1 MQVVPI
7 VCLCLGVRTAALA
20 QDAGPATAPDVA
32 PGPAAQVFT
41 PIAWPAEAN
50 DPGARRAADAVKA
63 LESARDSLFALLDK
77 RTKTDAASTPG
88 LDVMLDLHEP
98 FLIYSGYILRPIQG
112 VDLPWRT
119 NLEKAGDRIVGTKVE
134 FQPVREDAR
143 LTLQRRG
150 GLWHGP
156 ELGMLSAKTRQQFH
170 VAGSDASALKADLE
184 GGVSGGLALTT
195 AHGDFRF
202 DMHMAGEHCDQFL
215 PEYGNGDFHIGFGD
229 GFIPDW
235 WGGPRERLH
244 PWDQRFALRATERR
258 GWVLRAVLGAPTFTL
273 RIARNETE
281 VFLWV
286 DEGRV
291 LRGWLGKRDR
301 PFQNAEYA
309 LWLDAW
315 ELKDKTLA
323 AELTV
328 RTGETSRR
336 YSLRAELAVPAG
348 GAFTGQFTQVRG
360 EERTE
365 GVLGGILYRAFTGAY
380 ETDGLDGKVS
390 REVLAGVAP
399 APTGLAPLPP
409 ITAAGGSPAEQA
421 FRKGL
426 ALYRHVAALDRALRE
441 YPLPLSLALREAD
454 AGVDNRFDYWAMRV
468 RGKSIV
474 RPTTVTVPEHL
485 HEALA
490 AEISPDA
497 NGAAAY
503 LEDIVRIAQRTL
515 ADRQANTAPV
525 IGARAN
531 PDPDFGPFGLRQVA
545 VRAPAGGNRLP
556 DKESDWR
563 LLGDWTCF
571 GVLPRSYS
579 FDSAP
584 YLPELAVRPGW
595 RSLAQV
601 STNGVAVRL
610 AHPNEMEHLWV
621 WRAEPGDKDGR
632 VTMSRTLLTP
642 TREKRDRWGTNY
654 RRATALFKGGPLT
667 AHTGVSGDTM
677 DFFYQ
682 LLVSWYAT
690 TTLQADKA
698 ERIWLAAAADW
709 DGRVWVNGS
718 LVWRPDRRETPN
730 QVAVFPVDLVA
741 GPNQITVCC
750 SARPTMDGNMGNMGS
765 RIHKYAERTYGSFSV
780 WAARGGAP
788 RAATDVAALA
798 AKESAAD
805 AAARQ
810 TAAVLRGHRGDGGG
824 CFPDARPPVA
834 WDLEKKINV
843 RWSVPLPTRDVEP
856 VIVGKSVF
864 VTTLDGGLACL
875 DADTGTERWRKTPVV
890 NGAAPVFPPLPS
902 EMIGVTYDRDV
913 IWDPPGPRPYRV
925 ANAGKQFTNACLTAM
940 ADAQRVWVQDRRG
953 LVACFKQDGTQVWA
967 TPIPPQVLRMASGQ
981 ECSSRTVPPVPPAMA
996 GPWLVAAA
1004 ADGLV
1009 GLDRET
1015 GAEKWRRTGLDFLG
1029 RFATMHLGDGPRANL
1044 VLLCSG
1050 EVLDAAT
1057 GETLIMR
1064 CAPQMSDSAC
1074 LPVVDGRVAYFH
1086 AGSAAVRF
1094 WVGAD
1099 GELRSRLLWDSP
1111 VDIRKRGSDINSA
1124 LQTPSF
1130 APTPV
1135 LWRGLLLNHMAEMMS
1150 IQHGP
1155 QNSMRFHV
1163 SDAATGCAVAQL
1175 YCVLPNGMRPANS
1188 TIVAGDF
1195 VYCADRGGKTFGN
1208 YPAFPETPRI
1218 AVLQACEVPRRLAT
1232 NPGLDTLSHPV
1243 ADGRRIYLAGADQ
1256 VVCIER
1262 PAELG
1267 DKFSEFEL
1275 AALKEE
1281 FFTLEIGA
1289 APTERATATV
1299 IAPLAKLPAG
1309 ARTPVVPM
1317 LIGTRAIPWDKS
1329 KAPMFEGFPWQMLGA
1344 WPLPDQPLDDPYA
1357 AISGGMDRIVV
1368 EGAQAKVGDASV
1380 PFRPLTAELFAVGK
1394 SVLEYSMLN
1403 YIQAAATYALN
1414 TTNLF
1419 TGARPARGLFASV
1432 LDNRRAWT
1440 LKADVPQEARLW
1452 LNGQSVKHGDYV
1464 QIQPGYYAFLMEV
1477 RVTAETGAAPI
1488 GTALREF
1495 PTYMDWAQ
1503 TQYNPVIEP
1512 QQRLERIRRNQT
1524 LLRAIAASGPSG
1536 AYAQES
1542 LDALESGSR
1551 PAGK

>member
-1 MQVVPI
+1 MKTMT
-7 VCLCLGVRTAALA
+7 LCLMVLVAGAITTVAQQSNAPAYAPISWPADASDTGAQRAAKAVAALE
-20 QDAGPATAPDVA
+20 QT
-32 PGPAAQVFT
+32 
-41 PIAWPAEAN
+41 
-50 DPGARRAADAVKA
+50 
-63 LESARDSLFALLDK
+63 RDSLVALLEQ
-77 RTKTDAASTPG
+77 RSRADAAAGAG

-98 FLIYSGYILRPIQG
+98 FLVYSGYILRPLQG

-119 NLEKAGDRIVGTKVE
+119 KLEKAGDRITGTKVE
-134 FQPVREDAR
+134 FQPIREDAR

-150 GLWHGP
+150 GRWHGL
-156 ELGMLSAKTRQQFH
+156 ELGMLSAKTRQQLH
-170 VAGSDASALKADLE
+170 LTGSDASSLKADLE
-184 GGVSGGLALTT
+184 GGVSGSLALTT

-215 PEYGNGDFHIGFGD
+215 PEYASGDFHIGFGD

-235 WGGPRERLH
+235 WGGPRERLQ
-244 PWDQRFALRATERR
+244 PWDQRFTLRATERR
-258 GWVLRAVLGAPTFTL
+258 GWVLRAVLGAPAFTP
-273 RIARNETE
+273 RIDRGETE
-281 VFLWV
+281 LFLWV

-291 LRGWLGKRDR
+291 LRGWLGRRDR

-309 LWLDAW
+309 LWLDSW
-315 ELKDKTLA
+315 ELKDKTLS

-336 YSLRAELAVPAG
+336 YSLRAELAAPAG
-348 GAFTGQFTQVRG
+348 GAFTGQFTQMRG
-360 EERTE
+360 EERTA
-365 GVLGGILYRAFTGAY
+365 GALGGILYRAFTGSY
-380 ETDGLDGKVS
+380 ESDGLDGKVS
-390 REVLAGVAP
+390 REVLAAVAP

-409 ITAAGGSPAEQA
+409 ISVAGASPAEQA

-426 ALYRHVAALDRALRE
+426 ALYRQVTALDRALRE
-441 YPLPLSLALREAD
+441 YPLSLPVALREAEQ
-454 AGVDNRFDYWAMRV
+454 GVDNRFDYWAMRV

-503 LEDIVRIAQRTL
+503 IEDLVRIAQRTL

-525 IGARAN
+525 IGTRAN
-531 PDPDFGPFGLRQVA
+531 PAPEFGPYGRQQVA
-545 VRAPAGGNRLP
+545 ARAPAGGNRLP

-584 YLPELAVRPGW
+584 YLPE
-595 RSLAQV
+595 
-601 STNGVAVRL
+601 VALLPALKATSAARRL
-610 AHPNEMEHLWV
+610 AFTNEMEHLWV
-621 WRAEPGDKDGR
+621 WKAEPDAKDGR
-632 VTMSRTLLTP
+632 VLLSRTLLTP

-654 RRATALFKGGPLT
+654 SNPKALFKGGPTT
-667 AHTGVSGDTM
+667 AHTGVTGDTM

-682 LLVSWYAT
+682 LLASWYAT
-690 TTLQADKA
+690 TTVQADKA

-741 GPNQITVCC
+741 GLNQITVSC

-765 RIHKYAERTYGSFSV
+765 RIHKYAERVYGSFSV
-780 WAARGGAP
+780 WTARGNAP
-788 RAATDVAALA
+788 RA
-798 AKESAAD
+798 
-805 AAARQ
+805 
-810 TAAVLRGHRGDGGG
+810 TAATAPARPAASTVRGHRGDGSGS
-824 CFPDARPPVA
+824 FPDARPPVA

-843 RWSVPLPTRDVEP
+843 RWSVPVPTHDVEP
-856 VIVGKSVF
+856 VIVGQSVF
-864 VTTLDGGLACL
+864 VTTAEGGLACL
-875 DADTGTERWRKTPVV
+875 DADTGAERWRKTPLV
-890 NGAAPVFPPLPS
+890 NGAAPVFPSLPA
-902 EMIGVTYDRDV
+902 EAIGVTSDRDV
-913 IWDPPGPRPYRV
+913 IWNPPGARPYRV
-925 ANAGKQFTNACLTAM
+925 AGAGNQFTNACLTAL
-940 ADAQRVWVQDRRG
+940 ADSQHVWMQDRRG
-953 LVACFKQDGTQVWA
+953 LVACFKQDGSQVWA
-967 TPIPPQVLRMASGQ
+967 TPVPAQVLRLATGQ
-981 ECSSRTVPPVPPAMA
+981 ECFSRTVPPVPPAMA

-1009 GLDRET
+1009 GLDRAT

-1029 RFATMHLGDGPRANL
+1029 RFATMDLGNGPRGKL

-1057 GETLIMR
+1057 GETLVSR
-1064 CAPQMSDSAC
+1064 CAPEMSDSAC
-1074 LPVVDGRVAYFH
+1074 LPVVNGDTAYFH

-1111 VDIRKRGSDINSA
+1111 ADIRKRGSDINSA
-1124 LQTPSF
+1124 LQAPSF

-1163 SDAATGCAVAQL
+1163 ADAATGCAVAQL
-1175 YCVLPNGMRPANS
+1175 YCVLPNGMHPANS
-1188 TIVAGDF
+1188 TVVAGDY
-1195 VYCADRGGKTFGN
+1195 VYCAERGGKTFGN
-1208 YPAFPETPRI
+1208 YAAFPETPRI
-1218 AVLQACEVPRRLAT
+1218 VVLQAGDQPRRLAT
-1232 NPGLDTLSHPV
+1232 NPGLETLAHPV
-1243 ADGRRIYLAGADQ
+1243 ADGRRLYLAGAGQ
-1256 VVCIER
+1256 VVCLER
-1262 PAELG
+1262 PAALG

-1281 FFTLEIGA
+1281 YFAQEIGA
-1289 APTERATATV
+1289 APVEKATATV

-1317 LIGTRAIPWDKS
+1317 LIGTRPIPWDKS
-1329 KAPMFEGFPWQMLGA
+1329 KAPMFAGFPWQMLGA
-1344 WPLPDQPLDDPYA
+1344 WPLPDQPLDDPFA
-1357 AISGGMDRIVV
+1357 ALSGVQDRIVV
-1368 EGAQAKVGDASV
+1368 EGAQAKLGDATVS
-1380 PFRPLTAELFAVGK
+1380 FRPLAPEMFAVGK
-1394 SVLEYSMLN
+1394 SLLEYSMLN
-1403 YIQAAATYALN
+1403 YIQAAGTYALDPAK
-1414 TTNLF
+1414 LF
-1419 TGARPARGLFASV
+1419 TGTRPARGLFASV

-1440 LKADVPQEARLW
+1440 LKAEVPKEARLW
-1452 LNGQSVKHGDYV
+1452 LNGQPVKQDDYI
-1464 QIQPGYYAFLMEV
+1464 QLQPGYYAFLLEV
-1477 RVTAETGAAPI
+1477 RVTAETGPAPI
-1488 GTALREF
+1488 GTALHEF
-1495 PTYMDWAQ
+1495 PVYLDWAK

-1512 QQRLERIRRNQT
+1512 QQRRERIRQNEP
-1524 LLRAIAASGPSG
+1524 LLRAIAASGPAG
-1536 AYAQES
+1536 AYAQEA
-1542 LDALESGSR
+1542 LDMLKATASG
-1551 PAGK
+1551 K

>member
-1 MQVVPI
+1 MNTMLRWMVLGWMMVVNP
-7 VCLCLGVRTAALA
+7 LLVRA
-20 QDAGPATAPDVA
+20 DEATAV
-32 PGPAAQVFT
+32 QSLT
-41 PIAWPAEAN
+41 KS
-50 DPGARRAADAVKA
+50 RDA
-63 LESARDSLFALLDK
+63 LLALLDARIK
-77 RTKTDAASTPG
+77 ADAAKGAG
-88 LDVMLDLHEP
+88 LDVMLDLDEP
-98 FLIYSGYILRPIQG
+98 FLIYSGYILRPLQG

-119 NLEKAGDRIVGTKVE
+119 KLAQAGDRITGTKLE

-150 GLWHGP
+150 DRWYGP

-170 VAGSDASALKADLE
+170 LTGSDVGALKVDLE

-215 PEYGNGDFHIGFGD
+215 PEYGSGDFHIGFGD

-235 WGGPRERLH
+235 WGGPRERLQ

-258 GWVLRAVLGAPTFTL
+258 GWVLRAVLGAPAFTP
-273 RIARNETE
+273 RIARGETE

-291 LRGWLGKRDR
+291 LRGWLGRRDR

-309 LWLDAW
+309 LWLDGW

-328 RTGETSRR
+328 RTGERLRR
-336 YSLRAELAVPAG
+336 YSLRAELAAAG

-365 GVLGGILYRAFTGAY
+365 GVLGGILYRAFTGSY

-426 ALYRHVAALDRALRE
+426 ALYRQVAALDRALRE
-441 YPLPLSLALREAD
+441 YPLPLSLALREAEE
-454 AGVDNRFDYWAMRV
+454 GVDNRFDYWALRV
-468 RGKSIV
+468 RGKNIV
-474 RPTTVTVPEHL
+474 RPVSVTVPEHL

-503 LEDIVRIAQRTL
+503 LEDLARIAKRAL
-515 ADRQANTAPV
+515 DDRQANATPV

-531 PDPDFGPFGLRQVA
+531 PAPDFGPYGRQQVA
-545 VRAPAGGNRLP
+545 ARAPAGGNRLP

-584 YLPELAVRPGW
+584 YLPELAVRSGW
-595 RSLAQV
+595 RSLTA
-601 STNGVAVRL
+601 TNPPGVAVRL
-610 AHPNEMEHLWV
+610 SHTNEMEHLWV
-621 WRAEPGDKDGR
+621 WRAEPSDKDGR
-632 VTMSRTLLTP
+632 VAMSRTLLTP

-654 RRATALFKGGPLT
+654 RRENALFKGGPLT
-667 AHTGVSGDTM
+667 AHTGVTGDTM

-682 LLVSWYAT
+682 LLASWYAT

-709 DGRVWVNGS
+709 DGRVWVNDS

-765 RIHKYAERTYGSFSV
+765 RIHKYAERVYGSFSV
-780 WAARGGAP
+780 WAARGNAP
-788 RAATDVAALA
+788 RAGTAVATAPARPVLSDV
-798 AKESAAD
+798 
-805 AAARQ
+805 
-810 TAAVLRGHRGDGGG
+810 RGHRGDGSG

-843 RWSVPLPTRDVEP
+843 RWSVPVPTRDVEP
-856 VIVGKSVF
+856 VIVGQSVF

-875 DADTGTERWRKTPVV
+875 DAGTGAERWRKTPLV

-913 IWDPPGPRPYRV
+913 IWDPPGARPYRV
-925 ANAGKQFTNACLTAM
+925 ANAGTQFTNACLTAL
-940 ADAQRVWVQDRRG
+940 ADSRHVWMQDRRG
-953 LVACFKQDGTQVWA
+953 LAACFQQDGTQVWA
-967 TPIPPQVLRMASGQ
+967 TPVPPQVLRMASGQ

-1009 GLDRET
+1009 GLDRAT

-1029 RFATMHLGDGPRANL
+1029 RFATMDLGDGPRAKL

-1057 GETLIMR
+1057 GETLVLR
-1064 CAPQMSDSAC
+1064 CAPEMSDSAC
-1074 LPVVDGRVAYFH
+1074 LPIVDGRVAYFH

-1163 SDAATGCAVAQL
+1163 SDAATGCGVAQL
-1175 YCVLPNGMRPANS
+1175 YCILPNGMRPANS
-1188 TIVAGDF
+1188 TIVAGEF

-1208 YPAFPETPRI
+1208 YATFPETPRI
-1218 AVLQACEVPRRLAT
+1218 AVLQAGEVPRRLVT

-1243 ADGRRIYLAGADQ
+1243 ADGRRLYLAGAGQ
-1256 VVCIER
+1256 IVCLER
-1262 PAELG
+1262 PEALG

-1281 FFTLEIGA
+1281 FFNLEIGA
-1289 APTERATATV
+1289 PTETAAATV

-1329 KAPMFEGFPWQMLGA
+1329 TAPMFAGFPWQMFGA
-1344 WPLPDQPLDDPYA
+1344 WPLPDQTLENPYG
-1357 AISGGMDRIVV
+1357 AISGVQDKIVV
-1368 EGAQAKVGDASV
+1368 EGAQAKLGDVTA
-1380 PFRPLTAELFAVGK
+1380 PFRPLAPEMFTPGK
-1394 SVLEYSMLN
+1394 TLLEYSMLN

-1419 TGARPARGLFASV
+1419 AGARPARGLFASV

-1440 LKADVPQEARLW
+1440 LKADVSKEARLW
-1452 LNGQSVKHGDYV
+1452 LNGTEVKHGDYV
-1464 QIQPGYYAFLMEV
+1464 EIQPGYYAFLMEV

-1488 GTALREF
+1488 GTALHEF

-1503 TQYNPVIEP
+1503 TKYNPVIEP
-1512 QQRLERIRRNQT
+1512 QQRLERIRQNEAM
-1524 LLRAIAASGPSG
+1524 LRAIAASGPAG
-1536 AYAQES
+1536 AYAKE
-1542 LDALESGSR
+1542 ALEAR
-1551 PAGK
+1551 EKTK